1 MVPKGNRK
9 ERQLGSGEI
18 ESGLLLQV
26 WPGLSVLTL
35 ASRFFFYG
43 FPGIIPLTEENRSNF
58 PIHPNLLSLR
68 LQMALK
74 FVS

>member
-1 MVPKGNRK
+1 MPSPFECRMY
-9 ERQLGSGEI
+9 RLS
-18 ESGLLLQV
+18 L
-26 WPGLSVLTL
+26 LSVLTL

-43 FPGIIPLTEENRSNF
+43 FSGIIPLTEENRSNF
-58 PIHPNLLSLR
+58 PIRPNLLRVR